1 MSKYYRRT
9 EPGPGENLRAGL
21 IAGGVAAAVAAVSF
35 YFVRMFLAR
44 EPLEPLETLENSD
57 TDNLLKDS
65 EGPPQRE
72 SYPSSGET
80 EA

>member
-1 MSKYYRRT
+1 MSRYYRRT

-21 IAGGVAAAVAAVSF
+21 IAGGMAAAVAAVSF

-44 EPLEPLETLENSD
+44 EPLEPLEALGSSDSD
-57 TDNLLKDS
+57 TSLASPERPSKVDL
-65 EGPPQRE
+65 PPA
-72 SYPSSGET
+72 SSET